1 MLNLEVQLEH
11 YKHCLCILE
20 AVKNNTD
27 YKLSDNVNIIGIKH
41 KGKAV
46 PYFKTVNLKP
56 TSSWLDEATFC
67 FILRVIYREF
77 IKDQCLYTE
86 QILPM
91 YSILYSL
98 RHKPYKSYWYKP
110 YNLKARI
117 NTINKAIIKTE
128 KAIED
133 ARR

>member
-46 PYFKTVNLKP
+46 PYFKTVILKP
-56 TSSWLDEATFC
+56 TTNEATFC

-77 IKDQCLYTE
+77 IKDQWIGTE

-98 RHKPYKSYWYKP
+98 RPKKYKIYWYKI

-128 KAIED
+128 KAID
-133 ARR
+133 NARR